1 MSIVDLETVKVCVL
15 GHAVADALG
24 VPVEFKSREWLDK
37 KPVKTMLG
45 YGTYGMPAGSWSDD
59 TTMVL
64 CALDALAK
72 ETFSWADVMENF
84 VSWYYSGAFT
94 PTGSL
99 FDIGD
104 ACAKAIRN
112 YAERG
117 YGVARCGN
125 TDPGSNGNGSLM
137 RILPFALYAPGD
149 TALAEKASSLTH
161 AHRRSQMACGI
172 FTLVMQALLE
182 TGEKDAYRLGL
193 ERAAALYGGE
203 PEWAHYAPLLSIKE
217 RSRESIR
224 SSGYVVDSLEAALWC
239 FVTTDS
245 YAECVLKAV
254 NLGEDTDTVAA
265 IAGDL
270 AAAVYGL
277 AGIPQEWL
285 DTLLRR
291 DYIEEL
297 CEKACRRW
305 QNP

>member
-1 MSIVDLETVKVCVL
+1 MSIVDLETVKACVL

-24 VPVEFKSREWLDK
+24 VPVEFKSREWLDRH
-37 KPVKTMLG
+37 PVKTMLG

-64 CALDALAK
+64 CALDALAQ

-84 VSWYYSGAFT
+84 VAWYDSGAFT

-99 FDIGD
+99 FDIGG

-112 YAERG
+112 YKDSCDAE
-117 YGVARCGN
+117 RCGN

-137 RILPFALYAPGD
+137 RILPFVLYAPGD
-149 TALAEKASSLTH
+149 TALAEKASGLTH

-182 TGEKDAYRLGL
+182 TGEKAAYRLGL
-193 ERAAALYGGE
+193 ERAAARYGGE
-203 PEWAHYAPLLSIKE
+203 PEWAHYAPLLSIEE

-239 FVTTDS
+239 FATAGS
-245 YAECVLKAV
+245 YKDCVLKAV

-270 AAAVYGL
+270 AACVYGL

-291 DYIEEL
+291 DDIEAL
-297 CEKACRRW
+297 C
-305 QNP
+305 